1 MKTTL
6 IQVQA
11 TFIKFLVYKFLN
23 IQAKQCCSGQHSN
36 RTACT
41 ICSQQEIHHLIYCG
55 ISAMHSAMGHVQFVA
70 VWYVR
75 RISNG
80 DTVHSEMQ
88 ARTILLGEKN
98 ESYRTCTGNSDYTFR
113 HDICVREGHAMAA
126 DSTAKA
132 LLNCCL
138 QPLI

>member
-1 MKTTL
+1 MCVLYCGVELK
-6 IQVQA
+6 
-11 TFIKFLVYKFLN
+11 K
-23 IQAKQCCSGQHSN
+23 
-36 RTACT
+36 
-41 ICSQQEIHHLIYCG
+41 EIHHLIYCG
-55 ISAMHSAMGHVQFVA
+55 ISAMHSAMGHVQFAA

-75 RISNG
+75 RISNR

-98 ESYRTCTGNSDYTFR
+98 ESYRICTGSSDYTFR
-113 HDICVREGHAMAA
+113 HDICVREVHAMAA

-138 QPLI
+138 RPLICCNVQKQIKIK